1 MNFSDPCS
9 LAAPGG
15 EIWIKYSCDGPQK
28 PIETTIDEGNIQGVS
43 IILSTDIDLFQV
55 RQEPGPRQPPGLPGH
70 TPSLPHG
77 PLGPTPRIQP
87 GTL

>member
-28 PIETTIDEGNIQGVS
+28 PIETTINEGNIQGVS
-43 IILSTDIDLFQV
+43 IFLSTDIQNFQKK
-55 RQEPGPRQPPGLPGH
+55 ELKKKWFKM
-70 TPSLPHG
+70 S
-77 PLGPTPRIQP
+77 
-87 GTL
+87 

>member
-28 PIETTIDEGNIQGVS
+28 PIETTINEGNIQGVS
-43 IILSTDIDLFQV
+43 IFLSTHIQNFQKK
-55 RQEPGPRQPPGLPGH
+55 
-70 TPSLPHG
+70 
-77 PLGPTPRIQP
+77 RIP
-87 GTL
+87 KKVEKTCV

>member
-43 IILSTDIDLFQV
+43 IFCPQT
-55 RQEPGPRQPPGLPGH
+55 
-70 TPSLPHG
+70 
-77 PLGPTPRIQP
+77 
-87 GTL
+87 

>member
-15 EIWIKYSCDGPQK
+15 EIWIKYSCNGPQK

-55 RQEPGPRQPPGLPGH
+55 RQEPGPRQPPG
-70 TPSLPHG
+70 PHG
-77 PLGPTPRIQP
+77 PLGITPRIQP